1 MDIKEC
7 YEAMHGDYEDVFFRL
22 RNNALIIKLVKKFES
37 DQSYAELK
45 QGLADKDAE
54 KAFRAAHTLKGI
66 CLNLG
71 FSQLIEDVVNI
82 TEILRAG
89 NLKVQM
95 NYSQRFKQLM
105 RIQLLKL
112 KNWTKRNRKI
122 PFLH

>member
-7 YEAMHGDYEDVFFRL
+7 YEAKHGNYEDIFSRL

-54 KAFRAAHTLKGI
+54 KAFRVAHTLKGI

-71 FSQLIEDVVNI
+71 FSQLTEDVVNI
-82 TEILRAG
+82 TEILRTG
-89 NLKVQM
+89 KLEGTDELFSK
-95 NYSQRFKQLM
+95 
-105 RIQLLKL
+105 IQTTYENTVAAIKKL
-112 KNWTKRNRKI
+112 D
-122 PFLH
+122 

>member
-7 YEAMHGDYEDVFFRL
+7 YEAMHGDYEDIFSRL

-45 QGLADKDAE
+45 QGLADKDVE

-71 FSQLIEDVVNI
+71 FDNLFAPSQELTEKLRGATTIEGTDELFAAVEKEYDR
-82 TEILRAG
+82 TCGAL
-89 NLKVQM
+89 
-95 NYSQRFKQLM
+95 
-105 RIQLLKL
+105 
-112 KNWTKRNRKI
+112 RKI
-122 PFLH
+122 A

>member
-7 YEAMHGDYEDVFFRL
+7 YEAMHGDNEDIFSRL

-45 QGLADKDAE
+45 QGLADKDVE

-71 FSQLIEDVVNI
+71 FAQLTEDVVNI
-82 TEILRAG
+82 TEILRSG
-89 NLKVQM
+89 KLEGTDELFSK
-95 NYSQRFKQLM
+95 
-105 RIQLLKL
+105 IQTTYENTVATIK
-112 KNWTKRNRKI
+112 KMD
-122 PFLH
+122 

>member
-7 YEAMHGDYEDVFFRL
+7 YEAMHGDYEDIFSRL

-45 QGLADKDAE
+45 QGLADKDVE

-71 FSQLIEDVVNI
+71 FDNLFAPSQQLTEKLVNI

-89 NLKVQM
+89 
-95 NYSQRFKQLM
+95 QLEGTDELFSK
-105 RIQLLKL
+105 IQTTYENTVAEIKKL
-112 KNWTKRNRKI
+112 D
-122 PFLH
+122 

>member
-7 YEAMHGDYEDVFFRL
+7 YEAMHGDYEDVFSRL

-37 DQSYAELK
+37 DQSYSELK

-89 NLKVQM
+89 KLEGTDELFSK
-95 NYSQRFKQLM
+95 
-105 RIQLLKL
+105 IQTTYENTVAEIKKL
-112 KNWTKRNRKI
+112 D
-122 PFLH
+122 

>member
-1 MDIKEC
+1 MDIKES
-7 YEAMHGDYEDVFFRL
+7 RL

-45 QGLADKDAE
+45 QGLADKDVE

-71 FSQLIEDVVNI
+71 FSQLTEDVVNI

-89 NLKVQM
+89 KLEGTDELFSK
-95 NYSQRFKQLM
+95 
-105 RIQLLKL
+105 IQTTYENTVSEIKKL
-112 KNWTKRNRKI
+112 D
-122 PFLH
+122 

>member
-1 MDIKEC
+1 MKQCMAIIEDI
-7 YEAMHGDYEDVFFRL
+7 FSRL

-45 QGLADKDAE
+45 QGLADKDVE

-71 FSQLIEDVVNI
+71 FSQLTEDVVNI

-89 NLKVQM
+89 KLEGTDELFSK
-95 NYSQRFKQLM
+95 
-105 RIQLLKL
+105 IQATYENTVAEIKKL
-112 KNWTKRNRKI
+112 D
-122 PFLH
+122 

>member
-1 MDIKEC
+1 
-7 YEAMHGDYEDVFFRL
+7 MHGDYEDVFSRL

-71 FSQLIEDVVNI
+71 FSQLIEDVVTDELFSKIQTTYEN
-82 TEILRAG
+82 TVAEI
-89 NLKVQM
+89 K
-95 NYSQRFKQLM
+95 
-105 RIQLLKL
+105 KL
-112 KNWTKRNRKI
+112 D
-122 PFLH
+122 

>member
-1 MDIKEC
+1 
-7 YEAMHGDYEDVFFRL
+7 
-22 RNNALIIKLVKKFES
+22 LIIKLVKKFES

-89 NLKVQM
+89 KLEGTDELFSK
-95 NYSQRFKQLM
+95 
-105 RIQLLKL
+105 IQTTYENTVAEIKKL
-112 KNWTKRNRKI
+112 D
-122 PFLH
+122 

>member
-1 MDIKEC
+1 ME
-7 YEAMHGDYEDVFFRL
+7 YM
-22 RNNALIIKLVKKFES
+22 ALATGIRVALLTGMTGSAIMEYS
-37 DQSYAELK
+37 LK

-89 NLKVQM
+89 KLEGTDELFSK
-95 NYSQRFKQLM
+95 
-105 RIQLLKL
+105 IQTTYENTVAEIKKL
-112 KNWTKRNRKI
+112 D
-122 PFLH
+122 